1 MARETHT
8 PSNGHPHD
16 PAPPLVSAT
25 PSWLRPARAVAGVV
39 LLTLSWGTTML
50 AFWLAANT
58 FGIPPHR
65 HPYVR
70 VALYVLGALGTCW
83 LGITA
88 LAAVLAGAFCL
99 MLALTSRTW

>member
-1 MARETHT
+1 MAGETQT
-8 PSNGHPHD
+8 YSNGEPHD
-16 PAPPLVSAT
+16 EAEPHVPAP

-39 LLTLSWGTTML
+39 LLTLAWGATML

-58 FGIPPHR
+58 LGIPPHR

-70 VALYVLGALGTCW
+70 IALYALGVLGTCW
-83 LGITA
+83 LGVTA
-88 LAAVLAGAFCL
+88 LAAVLVGAFCL